1 MSIFEEQH
9 NSFVSFSLLEIHTS
23 NPTVKPSYQQ
33 RGQRKDD
40 ETDSSRLYVTQTG
53 RKSSFSSPEPRR
65 KAYVVYR
72 SVTANQEPKFS
83 EATGGLLLT
92 LHS

>member
-1 MSIFEEQH
+1 TTVL
-9 NSFVSFSLLEIHTS
+9 FVFSLLEIHTS
-23 NPTVKPSYQQ
+23 NPRVKPSYQQ

-65 KAYVVYR
+65 SAYVVYR
-72 SVTANQEPKFS
+72 SVTANQEPKFR
-83 EATGGLLLT
+83 EAT
-92 LHS
+92 